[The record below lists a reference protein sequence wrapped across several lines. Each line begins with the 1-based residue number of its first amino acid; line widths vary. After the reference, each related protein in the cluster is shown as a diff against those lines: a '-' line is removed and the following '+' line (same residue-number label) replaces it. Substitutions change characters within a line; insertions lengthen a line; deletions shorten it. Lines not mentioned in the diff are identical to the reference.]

1 MLVDLYDNPI
11 TCRAPNLP
19 KPSDAGLV
27 LRPVGPPRNLTR
39 EIAERIAG
47 EITGAKLA
55 PGARL
60 PTEQEMVAAMGV
72 SRTVV
77 REAVA
82 ALRAEGLVVTRQGAG
97 AFVAPDIE
105 RRPFRLALDGLASI
119 AEVLDVMEL
128 RASVEVEAAGLAAN
142 RGSAAAR
149 RRVARSLSAIDA
161 ALERGESAIGE
172 DFAFHRA
179 IAGATGNSQF
189 PHFLEY
195 LGRFII
201 PRQSIR
207 VAAHRPE
214 GQRAYLETIQRE
226 HTLIC
231 DAIIQ
236 QDAAARRTEFAS
248 RRRGIPQII
257 RKQIVQE
264 ISNEADPLLRTQRLF
279 ACALRYADRGWCA
292 VRGAPAQFPQV
303 AAHGARIF
311 TAQPE
316 AQGAGAGHRRR
327 AVDRKRR

>member
-1 MLVDLYDNPI
+1 MRVSPRERD
-11 TCRAPNLP
+11 
-19 KPSDAGLV
+19 V
-27 LRPVGPPRNLTR
+27 FRPVPPPKSLSH
-39 EIAERIAG
+39 EIAERVAREILSG
-47 EITGAKLA
+47 ELA

-97 AFVAPDIE
+97 AFVAADVA
-105 RRPFRLALDGLASI
+105 RRPFRLAFDGLPSI

-128 RASVEVEAAGLAAN
+128 RASVEVEAAGLAAS

-149 RRVARSLSAIDA
+149 RRVARALAAIDR
-161 ALERGESAIGE
+161 ALERGESAIDE

-179 IAGATGNSQF
+179 IAEATGNPQF

-214 GQRAYLETIQRE
+214 GQRAYLQTFQRE
-226 HTLIC
+226 HAVIC
-231 DAIIQ
+231 AAIAG
-236 QDAAARRTEFAS
+236 QDALAAREAMRVHLGNSQKRYRRLAAEAGLGTAAS
-248 RRRGIPQII
+248 GKI
-257 RKQIVQE
+257 R
-264 ISNEADPLLRTQRLF
+264 NGR
-279 ACALRYADRGWCA
+279 
-292 VRGAPAQFPQV
+292 
-303 AAHGARIF
+303 
-311 TAQPE
+311 
-316 AQGAGAGHRRR
+316 
-327 AVDRKRR
+327 